1 MHHMQN
7 VQKVHPNASQF
18 KYCEASWLWMHRG
31 QSHAFRKPNPKPNY
45 MQSQNYMQ
53 YERKGRTGWNN
64 RETVNMRS
72 CFLLSVTMFGFW
84 RRLKKV
90 SNLKTWMKRGSVGAL
105 LWEGQR
111 ETEGWRWKKA
121 RAKRTRQKTKNLF
134 RISFQF
140 TAVIKPSEGKQLTVS
155 EQWGVVC
162 WSGLQL

>member
-7 VQKVHPNASQF
+7 VQKVHPNASQC

-31 QSHAFRKPNPKPNY
+31 QSHAFRKPNPKLNY
-45 MQSQNYMQ
+45 MQSQNHMQ
-53 YERKGRTGWNN
+53 YERKGQTGWNN

-72 CFLLSVTMFGFW
+72 YFLLSVTMFEFW

-90 SNLKTWMKRGSVGAL
+90 SNLKTWMKRGSVRAL
-105 LWEGQR
+105 RWEGQR

-121 RAKRTRQKTKNLF
+121 RATRTWQKTKNLF

-155 EQWGVVC
+155 EQ
-162 WSGLQL
+162 